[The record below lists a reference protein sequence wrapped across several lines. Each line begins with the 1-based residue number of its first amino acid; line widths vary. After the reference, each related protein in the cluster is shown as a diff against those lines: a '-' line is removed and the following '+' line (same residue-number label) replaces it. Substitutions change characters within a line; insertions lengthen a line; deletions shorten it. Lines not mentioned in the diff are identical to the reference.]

1 MKKIV
6 LLLAVIAIVALAAYE
21 VLVFYD
27 NNFMV
32 GRMRQ
37 TPAVKPYEKPLPKM
51 DTGLVP
57 FGGGELDSAV
67 VAADDLQSPLQNH
80 DPQTLTRGKKVYFTY
95 CVQCHGK
102 NYDGYGT
109 VGQSFTPP
117 PINLRSPQVQV
128 KSEGALFHEIS
139 YGSPG
144 SRQPALA
151 TTIEVTDR
159 WRVVAYVKSLAQ
171 Q

>member
-6 LLLAVIAIVALAAYE
+6 LLLAVIAIVAFTAYE
-21 VLVFYD
+21 ALVVYD

-37 TPAVKPYEKPLPKM
+37 TPAVKPYEKPLPIM
-51 DTGLVP
+51 DSGLVP
-57 FGGGELDSAV
+57 FGGGELDSGV
-67 VAADDLQSPLQNH
+67 VAADDLQSPLQNR

-109 VGQSFTPP
+109 VGQSFAPP
-117 PINLRSPQVQV
+117 PANLKSPQVQI

-151 TTIEVTDR
+151 ATIEVADR

-171 Q
+171 R